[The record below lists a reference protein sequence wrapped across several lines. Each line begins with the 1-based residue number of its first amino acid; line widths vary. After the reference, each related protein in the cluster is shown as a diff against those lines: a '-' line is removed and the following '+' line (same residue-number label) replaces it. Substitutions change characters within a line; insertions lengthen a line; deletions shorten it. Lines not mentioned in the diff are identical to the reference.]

1 MNKVK
6 NLSEYPQRYLLGGD
20 TEKKILVLPT
30 PRHDHEPEIQQDRGI
45 RFSYLL

>member
-6 NLSEYPQRYLLGGD
+6 NLSEYPQKYLLGGD
-20 TEKKILVLPT
+20 MEKKILVLPT
-30 PRHDHEPEIQQDRGI
+30 PRHEPEILRGQGI